1 MDEIVRRQNA
11 SCFNPGDARI
21 VVLNLAVIVLTFIA
35 QPYLSS
41 CVTNDHSQLSFSTL
55 TNSRMPIQAIR
66 NTPYA
71 DYILHTLRL
80 GLLIN
85 MAITLA
91 PLFRRPDAC
100 EDIPLTPQQRHALGL
115 PPMSRPATPQ
125 EEAQYVT
132 PPRYSRS
139 ATPRSSVGSVG
150 SFADSLRVQ
159 ARGSPLSGRGS
170 PLDASMNSP
179 FGSARRGS
187 GSGSP
192 FSASPLKDKMLNNSE
207 LGRRGSLGGSPR
219 GSPLGGD
226 FDSLGSPS
234 AKGGRASV
242 GLNSKWLYQK
252 GRASPGLA
260 GNGWGTGSVFN

>member
-1 MDEIVRRQNA
+1 
-11 SCFNPGDARI
+11 
-21 VVLNLAVIVLTFIA
+21 
-35 QPYLSS
+35 
-41 CVTNDHSQLSFSTL
+41 
-55 TNSRMPIQAIR
+55 
-66 NTPYA
+66 
-71 DYILHTLRL
+71 
-80 GLLIN
+80 
-85 MAITLA
+85 MAITLS
-91 PLFRRPDAC
+91 PLFRKPDAC

-139 ATPRSSVGSVG
+139 ATPRSSFGSAG

-170 PLDASMNSP
+170 QLDASFNSP
-179 FGSARRGS
+179 FGSTRRGS

-192 FSASPLKDKMLNNSE
+192 YSASPLKDKIFSNSE
-207 LGRRGSLGGSPR
+207 VGRRGSLGSSSR
-219 GSPLGGD
+219 GSPMGGD
-226 FDSLGSPS
+226 FDPMSSTG
-234 AKGGRASV
+234 AKSGRASV

-252 GRASPGLA
+252 GRASPGLV